1 MNYPY
6 PNQSQT
12 QYQQMGYRPQQ
23 IWPAPQQQIPQVR
36 PVSSIEEVRASPI
49 DFDGSIFY
57 FPDIA
62 NKKIYTKSINL
73 DGTVGINLYELKE
86 NAAANNMSE
95 AGYVTRQEFED
106 TINQLKLFYD
116 ELIQNI
122 SHVEEKKNNVQ
133 PTVLQF

>member
-62 NKKIYTKSINL
+62 NRKIYTKSINL

-86 NAAANNMSE
+86 NAAASNITE

-122 SHVEEKKNNVQ
+122 SQANEKKVNQ
-133 PTVLQF
+133 PTALQF

>member
-86 NAAANNMSE
+86 NAAANNMSD
-95 AGYVTRQEFED
+95 AGYITRQEFED

-116 ELIQNI
+116 ELIQNM
-122 SHVEEKKNNVQ
+122 SQANDKKVNQ
-133 PTVLQF
+133 PTALQF

>member
-116 ELIQNI
+116 ELIQNM
-122 SHVEEKKNNVQ
+122 SQANEKKVSQ
-133 PTVLQF
+133 PTALQF

>member
-86 NAAANNMSE
+86 NAAANNMSD

-116 ELIQNI
+116 ELIQNM
-122 SHVEEKKNNVQ
+122 SQANDKKVNQ
-133 PTVLQF
+133 PTALQF

>member
-116 ELIQNI
+116 ELIQNM
-122 SHVEEKKNNVQ
+122 SQANEKKVNQ
-133 PTVLQF
+133 PTALQF

>member
-116 ELIQNI
+116 ELIQNM
-122 SHVEEKKNNVQ
+122 SQANDKKVNQ
-133 PTVLQF
+133 PTALQF

>member
-86 NAAANNMSE
+86 NAAANNMSD
-95 AGYVTRQEFED
+95 AGYITRQEFED

-116 ELIQNI
+116 ELIQNM
-122 SHVEEKKNNVQ
+122 SQANDKKVNQ

>member
-62 NKKIYTKSINL
+62 NRKIYTKSINL

-116 ELIQNI
+116 ELIQSMSQAN
-122 SHVEEKKNNVQ
+122 EKKVNQ
-133 PTVLQF
+133 PTALQF

>member
-86 NAAANNMSE
+86 NAATNNISDT
-95 AGYVTRQEFED
+95 GYITRQEFED

-116 ELIQNI
+116 ELIQNM
-122 SHVEEKKNNVQ
+122 SQANDKKVNQ
-133 PTVLQF
+133 PAALQF

>member
-62 NKKIYTKSINL
+62 NRKIYTKSINL

-86 NAAANNMSE
+86 NATASNMSE

-116 ELIQNI
+116 ELIQNM
-122 SHVEEKKNNVQ
+122 SQVNDKKVNQ
-133 PTVLQF
+133 PAALQF

>member
-62 NKKIYTKSINL
+62 NRKIYTKSINL

-86 NAAANNMSE
+86 NAAANNVSE

-116 ELIQNI
+116 ELIQNM
-122 SHVEEKKNNVQ
+122 SQANDKKVNQ
-133 PTVLQF
+133 PTALQF

>member
-12 QYQQMGYRPQQ
+12 QYQQMGYSPQQ

-62 NKKIYTKSINL
+62 NRKIYTKSINL

-116 ELIQNI
+116 ELIQNM
-122 SHVEEKKNNVQ
+122 SQANDKKVNQ
-133 PTVLQF
+133 PTALQF

>member
-86 NAAANNMSE
+86 NAAANSISD
-95 AGYVTRQEFED
+95 AGYITRQEFED

-116 ELIQNI
+116 ELIQNM
-122 SHVEEKKNNVQ
+122 SQANDKKVNQ
-133 PTVLQF
+133 PTALQF

>member
-62 NKKIYTKSINL
+62 NRKIYTKSINL

-106 TINQLKLFYD
+106 TINQLRLAY
-116 ELIQNI
+116 
-122 SHVEEKKNNVQ
+122 EEILRSKEQEMTQVAAQ
-133 PTVLQF
+133 PTFNF

>member
-62 NKKIYTKSINL
+62 NRKIYTKSINL
-73 DGTVGINLYELKE
+73 DGTVGIKLYELKE

-116 ELIQNI
+116 ELIQNM
-122 SHVEEKKNNVQ
+122 SQVNDKKVNQ
-133 PTVLQF
+133 PAALQF

>member
-86 NAAANNMSE
+86 NAAASNITE

-116 ELIQNI
+116 ELIQNM
-122 SHVEEKKNNVQ
+122 SQANDKKVNQ
-133 PTVLQF
+133 PTALQF

>member
-86 NAAANNMSE
+86 NAAANSISD
-95 AGYVTRQEFED
+95 AGYITRQEFED

-116 ELIQNI
+116 ELIQNM
-122 SHVEEKKNNVQ
+122 SQANDKKVNQ
-133 PTVLQF
+133 STALQF

>member
-86 NAAANNMSE
+86 NAAANSISD
-95 AGYVTRQEFED
+95 AGYITRQEFED

-116 ELIQNI
+116 ELIQNM
-122 SHVEEKKNNVQ
+122 SQANEKKVNQ
-133 PTVLQF
+133 PTALQF

>member
-86 NAAANNMSE
+86 NAAANNMSD
-95 AGYVTRQEFED
+95 AGYITRQEFED

-116 ELIQNI
+116 ELIQNM
-122 SHVEEKKNNVQ
+122 SQANDKKINQ
-133 PTVLQF
+133 PTALQF

>member
-36 PVSSIEEVRASPI
+36 PVSSIEDVRASPFV
-49 DFDGSIFY
+49 FDGSIFY

-86 NAAANNMSE
+86 NAAANNISE
-95 AGYVTRQEFED
+95 AGYVTRQVFED

-116 ELIQNI
+116 ELIQNM
-122 SHVEEKKNNVQ
+122 SQANEKKISQ
-133 PTVLQF
+133 PAALQF

>member
-116 ELIQNI
+116 ELIQNM
-122 SHVEEKKNNVQ
+122 SKANEKKVSQ
-133 PTVLQF
+133 PTALQF

>member
-116 ELIQNI
+116 ELIQNM
-122 SHVEEKKNNVQ
+122 SQTNDKKVNQ
-133 PTVLQF
+133 PTALQF

>member
-62 NKKIYTKSINL
+62 NRKIYTKSINL

-116 ELIQNI
+116 ELIQNM
-122 SHVEEKKNNVQ
+122 SQANDKKVNQ
-133 PTVLQF
+133 PTALQF

>member
-86 NAAANNMSE
+86 NAAASNISE